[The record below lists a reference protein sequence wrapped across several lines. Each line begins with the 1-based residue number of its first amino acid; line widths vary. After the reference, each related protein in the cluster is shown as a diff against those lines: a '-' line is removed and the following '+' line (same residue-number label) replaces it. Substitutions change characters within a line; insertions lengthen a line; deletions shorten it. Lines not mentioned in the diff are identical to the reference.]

1 MSQQIQSTVSD
12 ISKKAKPIVEE
23 VKSTAKAV
31 GNEISK
37 VASPIITTVENT
49 VSEAVSSASSAIK
62 SGINKLSKDHQDYK
76 ANLGLLAK
84 YCIIISVIILL
95 SCYIMHLISYLYK
108 EKVLPEGIGFFRKLF
123 LILGIAVLCVGIF
136 CAVSW
141 NYYN

>member
-12 ISKKAKPIVEE
+12 ISKKTEPIIKEIKPTIV
-23 VKSTAKAV
+23 AV

-37 VASPIITTVENT
+37 VASPIISTIGNT
-49 VSEAVSSASSAIK
+49 ASTATSSISSAVTSQ
-62 SGINKLSKDHQDYK
+62 INKLSKDHKDYK
-76 ANLGLLAK
+76 HNLGFLAK
-84 YCIIISVIILL
+84 YCIILGLIILL

-108 EKVLPEGIGFFRKLF
+108 EKVLPVGIGFFRKFF
-123 LILGIAVLCVGIF
+123 LIIGIAVLSIGIF

>member
-12 ISKKAKPIVEE
+12 ISKKAEPIVEE
-23 VKSTAKAV
+23 VKSTAQAV

-37 VASPIITTVENT
+37 VASPIISSVEST
-49 VSEAVSSASSAIK
+49 ASAAASSIK
-62 SGINKLSKDHQDYK
+62 SEINKLSKDHKDYK
-76 ANLGLLAK
+76 QNLGLLAK
-84 YCIIISVIILL
+84 YCIIVGLIILL

-108 EKVLPEGIGFFRKLF
+108 EKILPSGIGFFRKFF
-123 LILGIAVLCVGIF
+123 LIVGIAVLCVGIF